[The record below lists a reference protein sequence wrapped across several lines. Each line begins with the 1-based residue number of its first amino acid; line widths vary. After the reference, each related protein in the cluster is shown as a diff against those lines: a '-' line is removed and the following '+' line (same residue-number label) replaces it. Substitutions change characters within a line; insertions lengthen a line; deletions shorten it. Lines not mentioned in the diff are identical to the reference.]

1 MLEQPETRIVPV
13 KIEDELKTSFLDY
26 SMSVIMARALP
37 DVRDG
42 LKPSQ
47 RRILVA
53 MNDLSLAPNRG
64 FRKCAKIA
72 GDTSGNYHPH
82 GEAIVY
88 PTLVHMAQDFRM
100 RYPLV
105 DGQGNF
111 GSIDGYPPAAM
122 RYTESRLSWPAMQLL
137 EDLEK
142 DTVDFQGNYDETR
155 NEPVVL
161 PAKFPNL
168 LCNGSVGI
176 AVGMA
181 TKIPPHSVSEVAD
194 ALTALIDNPEITIG
208 GLMEHI
214 KAPDFPTGGVIHG
227 ITGVQQAYLNGR
239 GMISL
244 RARTDV
250 ETLKNGRE
258 NLIVT
263 EIPFLV
269 DKSNLL
275 EKIADLVRD
284 KTVEGIANIRD
295 ESGRAGLRIV
305 FELKREAHAEVVMN
319 QLFSHSMLQTTFG
332 VNMLAIV
339 NGKPKVLNLKE
350 MLHHFVDHRHQV
362 VLRRTRFE
370 LEKAEARAHVLAGLR
385 IALREIDEVIRLI
398 RGSRNPEEAKRTL
411 IERFELSGVQSQ
423 AILSMPLQRLTN
435 LEQDKID
442 NEYAGLLK
450 STERLRSV
458 LSSREEQMD
467 IIKDEVAGIK
477 ERFGDERRTEI
488 VYSAEEFDL
497 EDLIQEEEM
506 VVTVSRSGYI
516 KRMSPRAYRTQNR
529 GGRGVT
535 GMKPKDEDFVEH
547 LFVASTHS
555 YLMFLTTNGRCH
567 WLKVYRIPE
576 AERTARGRSVVN
588 LLMLESDEKIASVVP
603 ARDFAADRYLFTAT
617 RGGTVK
623 KTVLSAY
630 KNIRRNGIR
639 ALRIQENDAL
649 IGAAITDGSQNILL
663 VTRTGMCVRFEESEV
678 RPLGRASTGVKG
690 ISLSSNDEVVDM
702 VVVENKAALLTICE
716 NGYGKRTDI
725 AEYPVIHRGGKGG
738 IDIKTNSRNG
748 GVVACLEVQEEH
760 EIMIV
765 SAKGIVI
772 RLPVAGIS
780 AIGRNTQGVRVIN
793 LDQGDRVID
802 ITRVVR
808 NDGEEGAEVDRNG
821 QEHTGSDSG

>member
-1 MLEQPETRIVPV
+1 MLEQPEPRIVAV

-64 FRKCAKIA
+64 YRKCAKIA

-88 PTLVHMAQDFRM
+88 PTLVHMAQNFRL

-155 NEPVVL
+155 TEPVVL

-181 TKIPPHSVSEVAD
+181 TKIPPHNVSEVAD
-194 ALTALIDNPEITIG
+194 ALTALIDDPDITIG

-227 ITGVQQAYLNGR
+227 ISGVQQAYLSGR
-239 GMISL
+239 GMVYL

-284 KTVEGIANIRD
+284 KTVEGISNIRD

-305 FELKREAHAEVVMN
+305 FELKRDAHADVVLN

-339 NGKPKVLNLKE
+339 NAKPKVLNLKE
-350 MLHHFVDHRHQV
+350 MLHHYVDHRHQV

-370 LEKAEARAHVLAGLR
+370 LDKAEARAHVLAGLR

-398 RGSRNPEEAKRTL
+398 RASRNPEEAKQAL
-411 IERFELSGVQSQ
+411 MERFVLSEIQSQ

-442 NEYAGLLK
+442 AEYGGLLK
-450 STERLRSV
+450 FIERLRSV
-458 LSSREEQMD
+458 LSSRDEQMH
-467 IIKDEVAGIK
+467 IIKDEIREIK
-477 ERFGDERRTEI
+477 ERFGDDRRTEI

-497 EDLIQEEEM
+497 EALIQEEEM
-506 VVTVSRSGYI
+506 VVTISRSGYI
-516 KRMSPRAYRTQNR
+516 KRMSPKAYRTQNR

-535 GMKPKDEDFVEH
+535 GMKPKEEDFVEH
-547 LFVASTHS
+547 LFVASTHA
-555 YLMFLTTNGRCH
+555 YLMFLTTSGRCH

-576 AERTARGRSVVN
+576 GERTARGRSVVN
-588 LLMLESDEKIASVVP
+588 LLMLESEEKIAAVVP
-603 ARDFAADRYLFTAT
+603 VQEFAEDRFLFTAT
-617 RGGTVK
+617 RGGIVK

-630 KNIRRNGIR
+630 KNIRRDGIR

-649 IGAAITDGSQNILL
+649 IGAAVTDGSQHILL
-663 VTRTGMCVRFEESEV
+663 ATQKGMCVRFKEEEV
-678 RPLGRASTGVKG
+678 RGVGRASTGVKG
-690 ISLSSNDEVVDM
+690 ISLGGDDEVVDM
-702 VVVENKAALLTICE
+702 VVVEKEAALLSVCE
-716 NGYGKRTDI
+716 NGYGKRTDT
-725 AEYPVIHRGGKGG
+725 AEYPAIHRGGKGV
-738 IDIKTNSRNG
+738 IDIKTTDRNG
-748 GVVACLEVQEEH
+748 RVVACLEVQEED
-760 EIMIV
+760 EVMIV
-765 SAKGIVI
+765 SANGIVI

-780 AIGRNTQGVRVIN
+780 TIGRNTQGVRVIN
-793 LDQGDRVID
+793 LDKGDRVID
-802 ITRVVR
+802 ITRVVQ
-808 NDGEEGAEVDRNG
+808 NDDADEEEAGSNG
-821 QEHTGSDSG
+821 QEEIEPVGP

>member
-385 IALREIDEVIRLI
+385 IALREIDEVIGLI
-398 RGSRNPEEAKRTL
+398 RGSRNPEEAKQTL

-488 VYSAEEFDL
+488 IYSAEEFDL

-725 AEYPVIHRGGKGG
+725 AEYPVIHRGGKGV